1 MLNHKIRINVL
12 KNVKKD
18 KFVIQIIK
26 IINVL
31 IKKVA
36 HQKDIKILNSQ
47 LMMIYVL
54 NHAGVTQ
61 ILYTQKM
68 KHIVQMNVK
77 MIKYGDKLVIKESV
91 KMKQNVKKMNI

>member
-18 KFVIQIIK
+18 KSGIQRRK

-31 IKKVA
+31 INKAV
-36 HQKDIKILNSQ
+36 HQKDIKILNLQ
-47 LMMIYVL
+47 LMMVSVL
-54 NHAGVTQ
+54 NHVGVMQ

-77 MIKYGDKLVIKESV
+77 MIRYGDKLVIKEYA
-91 KMKQNVKKMNI
+91 KMKHNVKKMNI